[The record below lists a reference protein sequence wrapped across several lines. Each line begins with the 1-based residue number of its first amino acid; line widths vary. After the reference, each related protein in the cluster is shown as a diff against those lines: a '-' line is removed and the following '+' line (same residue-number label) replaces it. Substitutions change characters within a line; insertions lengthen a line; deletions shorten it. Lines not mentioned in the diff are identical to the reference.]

1 MTSKETIQQTKEDID
16 ILQEKLKKLEELE
29 NQKSKSPVE
38 EAFKKVFGYYPDGCQ
53 KSFWVAFQKGYNEGF
68 NEGTYQESYHN
79 SIQ

>member
-29 NQKSKSPVE
+29 NQK
-38 EAFKKVFGYYPDGCQ
+38 C
-53 KSFWVAFQKGYNEGF
+53 FWVAFQKGYNEGF